1 MDAADLFGRKLREL
15 RHRRGYS
22 LRRMADRVAA
32 VKAGA
37 GEDAGDLKSYLSDLE
52 RGVKAPPSRRQVGWF
67 TEALRCSE
75 AERGELFLAAG
86 FVPYPMTG
94 PAPEGASPALNGV
107 AVGAPA
113 ILPALPEAPG
123 IPRHRFTV
131 RVPPG
136 TRAAPY
142 REGDLLLV
150 GPGSDGA
157 GGTVVL
163 CLAGGAIAV
172 RRLAPA
178 GGEEPLEGVLLGQV
192 VGFLRT
198 DR

>member
-15 RHRRGYS
+15 RLRRGYS

-37 GEDAGDLKSYLSDLE
+37 GKNAGDLKSYLSDLE
-52 RGVKAPPSRRQVGWF
+52 RGVKAPPSRRQVAWF

-86 FVPYPMTG
+86 FVPYPMAG
-94 PAPEGASPALNGV
+94 PALNGT
-107 AVGAPA
+107 AVGSPT
-113 ILPALPEAPG
+113 ILPALPDAPG
-123 IPRHRFTV
+123 IPRHSFTV

-150 GPGSDGA
+150 GSGSDCAAGA
-157 GGTVVL
+157 VVL

-172 RRLAPA
+172 RRREPAPA